1 VVAVIEFRNGP
12 DLAASAPGALLVPY
26 HWPRS
31 GREPWTAQEDGEM
44 RAREP
49 DREGDVDRDGVRL
62 HYEVFGSGE
71 PTLVLVPS
79 NPIVHSRQ
87 WKAQVPFLAR
97 HYRVVTFDGRGN
109 GRSDRPVTP
118 EAHTDEEC
126 VADLEAVLAATCPEP
141 AVLIGLCSDGVWRSL
156 WFAADHPERVAG
168 VVALSVGV
176 PRISPP
182 HPSRNGLQF
191 DQVLDRY
198 DGWAKLNRHYWLR
211 DYPGFVEF
219 FFSEMF
225 PEPHSTKQI
234 EDCVGW
240 ALETSAEVML
250 AAVDA
255 PFALSKEEVE
265 EICRRVRAPLLI
277 VHGDDDRCQPHAR
290 AERLAELTGAPLI
303 TLEGAGHMLPAR
315 HPVKINRLIKGF
327 VDHLIKPQ
335 EWYRSA

>member
-1 VVAVIEFRNGP
+1 
-12 DLAASAPGALLVPY
+12 
-26 HWPRS
+26 
-31 GREPWTAQEDGEM
+31 M

-71 PTLVLVPS
+71 STLVLVPS

-126 VADLEAVLAATCPEP
+126 VADLGAVLAATCPEP
-141 AVLIGLCSDGVWRSL
+141 PVLIGLCSDGVWRSL

-335 EWYRSA
+335 ERHRSA

>member
-1 VVAVIEFRNGP
+1 
-12 DLAASAPGALLVPY
+12 
-26 HWPRS
+26 
-31 GREPWTAQEDGEM
+31 M

-49 DREGDVDRDGVRL
+49 DREGFVDRDGVRL
-62 HYEVFGSGE
+62 HYEVFGDGE

-118 EAHTDEEC
+118 EAHTEEAC

-141 AVLIGLCSDGVWRSL
+141 AVLIGLCGDGVWRSL

-168 VVALSVGV
+168 IVALSVGV
-176 PRISPP
+176 PFIAPP
-182 HPSRNGLQF
+182 HPFKDGTTF
-191 DQVLDRY
+191 DQVLDS
-198 DGWAKLNRHYWLR
+198 DEGWAKLNRHYWRR

-219 FFSEMF
+219 FFTEMF

-240 ALETSAEVML
+240 AMETSTEVML
-250 AAVDA
+250 ASMDA
-255 PFALSKEEVE
+255 PFELSKPGRGGDLPADPVPAADRP
-265 EICRRVRAPLLI
+265 RRRGPLPAPRS
-277 VHGDDDRCQPHAR
+277 GGAAGGADRSAAGHHAGRRPHAPR
-290 AERLAELTGAPLI
+290 SPSRQDQPAHQGLRRPPQHARTAAEDHHGPRGH
-303 TLEGAGHMLPAR
+303 TLKAR
-315 HPVKINRLIKGF
+315 
-327 VDHLIKPQ
+327 
-335 EWYRSA
+335 S

>member
-1 VVAVIEFRNGP
+1 
-12 DLAASAPGALLVPY
+12 
-26 HWPRS
+26 
-31 GREPWTAQEDGEM
+31 
-44 RAREP
+44 
-49 DREGDVDRDGVRL
+49 
-62 HYEVFGSGE
+62 
-71 PTLVLVPS
+71 LVLVPS

-126 VADLEAVLAATCPEP
+126 VADLGAVLAATCPEP
-141 AVLIGLCSDGVWRSL
+141 PVLIGLCSDGVWRSL

-168 VVALSVGV
+168 VVCLSVGV

-191 DQVLDRY
+191 DQVLD
-198 DGWAKLNRHYWLR
+198 
-211 DYPGFVEF
+211 
-219 FFSEMF
+219 
-225 PEPHSTKQI
+225 
-234 EDCVGW
+234 
-240 ALETSAEVML
+240 
-250 AAVDA
+250 
-255 PFALSKEEVE
+255 
-265 EICRRVRAPLLI
+265 RRVRAPLLI

-335 EWYRSA
+335 ERHRSA